1 MNLKKIKDNVLWTR
15 KIKVSNINDIAN
27 LLNRL
32 NIAEDKYDL
41 VRNFLEEHS
50 SESPINVALSTDK
63 GNYNDYIDLGGIFLI
78 II

>member
-78 II
+78 IV